1 MAPRKTV
8 AERVASLV
16 RERLG
21 QSSAEYAIVLG
32 AFLAM
37 VVALGAFWA
46 MAAEGGLQRLAA
58 RAASHVVVG
67 EGAIGGMRDIVLF

>member
-1 MAPRKTV
+1 MAPRKTM
-8 AERVASLV
+8 AERVASLA

-21 QSSAEYAIVLG
+21 QSSVEYAIVLG

-46 MAAEGGLQRLAA
+46 LAAEGGLQRLAA
-58 RAASHVVVG
+58 RAASPVGVG
-67 EGAIGGMRDIVLF
+67 EGASGGMRDIVLF